1 MKCIYVFPLDFL
13 DSSILHKIASG
24 QAKLKTK
31 ELHSVFD
38 VNCLDG
44 YGATPLLTA
53 IRNSNVEFVK
63 VLLAN
68 GADINIID
76 NFGWNAKELAKLHG
90 VREIDQLIDIHE
102 RYRNNL

>member
-1 MKCIYVFPLDFL
+1 M
-13 DSSILHKIASG
+13 HKIASR

-31 ELHSVFD
+31 ELRRVFD

-76 NFGWNAKELAKLHG
+76 NFGWNAKELVKHHG
-90 VREIDQLIDIHE
+90 VDEIKQLLENHE
-102 RYRNNL
+102 QNRDNP

>member
-1 MKCIYVFPLDFL
+1 MNMIHSKWIYVFLLDFL
-13 DSSILHKIASG
+13 DSSILHKIASR

-31 ELHSVFD
+31 ELRRVFD

-76 NFGWNAKELAKLHG
+76 NFGWNAKELAKHHG
-90 VREIDQLIDIHE
+90 VDEIKQLLENHE
-102 RYRNNL
+102 